1 MSVDALA
8 YINNR
13 LTEADI
19 NYHFARYIIDADTG
33 PVYPYSVGTYNEQE
47 AESEDGLQETL
58 FTVSSWTRGD
68 WEELEQTRAKIKA
81 LFPSAGGTTA
91 ILPGGIGVAVSYLR
105 TQTIP
110 TGDDELKRIDTT
122 LNVQEWSE

>member
-1 MSVDALA
+1 MSMQALE

-19 NYHFARYIIDADTG
+19 NYHFARYIFSGDA

-47 AESEDGLQETL
+47 AESEDGLQETT
-58 FTVSSWTRGD
+58 FTVSSWTRGE
-68 WEELEQTRAKIKA
+68 WLELEQTKAKIKA
-81 LFPSAGGTTA
+81 LFPPAGGTTA
-91 ILPGGIGVAVSYLR
+91 ILPGGTGVAVTYLR